1 MMELDARNQSISEVR
16 GRNRT
21 LTYSLLALSVAVLLL
36 VIKVFTQSSIV
47 VLQTPGMPNDS
58 VIEKTAMDKRAQIAV
73 LQAVTSAMV
82 SVNPANAQY
91 QKQFVQAFLAPA
103 AYTKISKEIDV
114 RVAKQITERELGS
127 TYFVLNRYE
136 YDQKL
141 NKHFVLGDFHSVNA
155 AKDTAQQ
162 FVWEYDA
169 HIENYRFVIDN
180 VAFYPGD
187 RPHNSEWIEASKK

>member
-36 VIKVFTQSSIV
+36 VVKVFTQSSIV

-103 AYTKISKEIDV
+103 AYTKISKEIDA

-136 YDQKL
+136 YDEKL

-187 RPHNSEWIEASKK
+187 RPHNTGWIEASKK

>member
-1 MMELDARNQSISEVR
+1 MELDARNQSISEVR
-16 GRNRT
+16 ARNMI
-21 LTYSLLALSVAVLLL
+21 LTYALLASSVVVLVLA
-36 VIKVFTQSSIV
+36 IKVFTQSSIV
-47 VLQTPGMPNDS
+47 ILQTPGMPNDA

-73 LQAVTSAMV
+73 LQAVTNAMA

-91 QKQFVQAFLAPA
+91 QKQFVQAFLAPG
-103 AYTKISKEIDV
+103 AYTKISKEIDA

-136 YDQKL
+136 FDEKL

-162 FVWEYDA
+162 FIWEYDA
-169 HIENYRFVIDN
+169 HIENYRFVVDK
-180 VAFYPGD
+180 VTLYPGD
-187 RPHNSEWIEASKK
+187 RPHNTEWIEASKK

>member
-1 MMELDARNQSISEVR
+1 MELDVRNQSIREVR
-16 GRNRT
+16 GRNKA
-21 LTYSLLALSVAVLLL
+21 LTYALCALSVAVLLL

-47 VLQTPGMPNDS
+47 ILKAPGMPNDS

-73 LQAVTSAMV
+73 LLAVTNAMA

-91 QKQFVQAFLAPA
+91 QKQFVQAFLVPA
-103 AYTKISKEIDV
+103 AYTKISKEIDA

-136 YDQKL
+136 FDEKL

-155 AKDTAQQ
+155 AKDTSQQ

-169 HIENYRFVIDN
+169 HVENYRFVVDS
-180 VAFYPGD
+180 VALYPGD
-187 RPHNSEWIEASKK
+187 RPHNTEWIEASKK

>member
-36 VIKVFTQSSIV
+36 VVKVFTQSSIV

-103 AYTKISKEIDV
+103 AYTKISKEIDA
-114 RVAKQITERELGS
+114 RVAKQITER
-127 TYFVLNRYE
+127 
-136 YDQKL
+136 
-141 NKHFVLGDFHSVNA
+141 
-155 AKDTAQQ
+155 
-162 FVWEYDA
+162 
-169 HIENYRFVIDN
+169 
-180 VAFYPGD
+180 
-187 RPHNSEWIEASKK
+187 